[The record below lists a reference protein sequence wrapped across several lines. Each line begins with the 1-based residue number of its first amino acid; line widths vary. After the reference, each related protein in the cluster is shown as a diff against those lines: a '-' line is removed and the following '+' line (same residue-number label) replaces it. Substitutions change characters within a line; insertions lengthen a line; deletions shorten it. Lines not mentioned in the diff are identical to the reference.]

1 MITST
6 NKKYIMIVLL
16 PIVVLAIALY
26 GYKNKQHTT
35 ATYKP
40 IATTNIEL
48 PRLLA
53 PQSEQV
59 IAHEGYTVSYNSQ
72 WCIPNWVAYEL
83 TADEVYGEVPR
94 GDDFVPDPLA
104 KGNTATTNDYKRSG
118 YDRGHMVPAG
128 DMKWSKTAMD
138 ESFYLSNIC
147 PQNKNLNKGDWKE
160 LEELARKWA
169 VEYGNIYIACGP
181 IVLNNYKTIGENNVV
196 VPESFFKVFL
206 RDTGNR
212 WTCIGFL
219 FENKAGNKK
228 LNTYIRS
235 IDEIEKLTGIDFF
248 PLVPDDV
255 EEKIESQTN
264 VYEWKI

>member
-1 MITST
+1 MTSA

-16 PIVVLAIALY
+16 PIAILATVLY

-35 ATYKP
+35 ATDKP
-40 IATTNIEL
+40 TATNNIEL
-48 PRLLA
+48 PTLLA
-53 PQSEQV
+53 PQREQV

-83 TADEVYGEVPR
+83 TAEEVDGDVPR

-104 KGNTATTNDYKRSG
+104 KGNTATTNDYKHSG
-118 YDRGHMVPAG
+118 YDRGHMAPAG

-169 VEYGNIYIACGP
+169 LEYGNIYIACGP
-181 IVLNNYKTIGENNVV
+181 IVADNHKTIGQNNVA

-206 RDTGNR
+206 RETNNG
-212 WTCIGFL
+212 WATIGFL

-235 IDEIEKLTGIDFF
+235 IDEIEELTGIDFF
-248 PLVPDDV
+248 PLLADDV
-255 EEKIESQTN
+255 EEEIERQTN
-264 VYEWKI
+264 IYDWNI

>member
-1 MITST
+1 MKSA
-6 NKKYIMIVLL
+6 NKKYIILVLL
-16 PIVVLAIALY
+16 PIAILAIVLY
-26 GYKNKQHTT
+26 GYKNKQYTT
-35 ATYKP
+35 ADGNPT
-40 IATTNIEL
+40 ASNNIEL
-48 PRLLA
+48 PTLLT

-83 TADEVYGEVPR
+83 TADEVGGNVPR

-118 YDRGHMVPAG
+118 YDRGHMAPAG

-160 LEELARKWA
+160 LEELAREWA
-169 VEYGNIYIACGP
+169 KEYGNIYIACGP
-181 IVLNNYKTIGENNVV
+181 IVAANHKTIGENNVA

-206 RDTGNR
+206 RKTENR
-212 WTCIGFL
+212 WTTIGFL

-235 IDEIEKLTGIDFF
+235 IDEIEELTGIDFF
-248 PLVPDDV
+248 PLLPDNV
-255 EEKIESQTN
+255 EETIESQTN
-264 VYEWKI
+264 IYDWNM

>member
-1 MITST
+1 MV
-6 NKKYIMIVLL
+6 VLL
-16 PIVVLAIALY
+16 TIATLAIVLY

-35 ATYKP
+35 ATDKP
-40 IATTNIEL
+40 SATNNIEL
-48 PRLLA
+48 PTLLA

-59 IAHEGYTVSYNSQ
+59 ITHEGYTVSYNSQ

-83 TADEVYGEVPR
+83 TAEEVDGDEPR

-104 KGNTATTNDYKRSG
+104 KGNTATTNDYKHSG
-118 YDRGHMVPAG
+118 YDRGHMAPAG

-169 VEYGNIYIACGP
+169 LEYGNIYIACGP
-181 IVLNNYKTIGENNVV
+181 IVADNHKTIGQNNVA

-206 RDTGNR
+206 RETNNG
-212 WTCIGFL
+212 WATIGFL

-228 LNTYIRS
+228 LNTYIRN
-235 IDEIEKLTGIDFF
+235 IDEIEELTGIDFF
-248 PLVPDDV
+248 PLLPDNV
-255 EEKIESQTN
+255 EETIESQTN
-264 VYEWKI
+264 IYDWNM

>member
-1 MITST
+1 MTSA

-16 PIVVLAIALY
+16 PIAILATVLY

-35 ATYKP
+35 AYKP
-40 IATTNIEL
+40 SATNNIEL
-48 PRLLA
+48 PTLLT
-53 PQSEQV
+53 PQREQV

-83 TADEVYGEVPR
+83 TAKEVAGDVPR
-94 GDDFVPDPLA
+94 GNDFVPDPLA
-104 KGNTATTNDYKRSG
+104 KGNTATTNDYKHSG
-118 YDRGHMVPAG
+118 YDRGHMAPAG

-160 LEELARKWA
+160 LEELAREWA
-169 VEYGNIYIACGP
+169 KEYGNIYIACGP
-181 IVLNNYKTIGENNVV
+181 IVAVNHKTIGQNNVA

-206 RDTGNR
+206 RETNNG
-212 WTCIGFL
+212 WATIGFL

-235 IDEIEKLTGIDFF
+235 IDEIEELTGIDFF
-248 PLVPDDV
+248 PLLADDV
-255 EEKIESQTN
+255 EEAIERQTN
-264 VYEWKI
+264 IYDWNI

>member
-1 MITST
+1 MTSS
-6 NKKYIMIVLL
+6 NKKYIMVVLL
-16 PIVVLAIALY
+16 TIATLAIVLY

-35 ATYKP
+35 AYKP
-40 IATTNIEL
+40 NATNNIEL
-48 PRLLA
+48 PTLLA
-53 PQSEQV
+53 PQREQV
-59 IAHEGYTVSYNSQ
+59 IAHEGYTVSYNSL

-83 TADEVYGEVPR
+83 TAEEVDGDEPR

-104 KGNTATTNDYKRSG
+104 KGNTATTNDYKHSG
-118 YDRGHMVPAG
+118 YDRGHMAPAG

-169 VEYGNIYIACGP
+169 LEYGNIYIACGP
-181 IVLNNYKTIGENNVV
+181 IVADNHKTIGQNNVA

-206 RDTGNR
+206 RETNNR
-212 WTCIGFL
+212 WTTIGFL

-235 IDEIEKLTGIDFF
+235 IDEIEELTGIDFF
-248 PLVPDDV
+248 PLLADDV
-255 EEKIESQTN
+255 EEAIERQTN
-264 VYEWKI
+264 TYDWNI

>member
-1 MITST
+1 
-6 NKKYIMIVLL
+6 MIVLF
-16 PIVVLAIALY
+16 PIAILATVLY

-35 ATYKP
+35 ATN
-40 IATTNIEL
+40 NIEL
-48 PRLLA
+48 PTLLA
-53 PQSEQV
+53 PQREQV

-83 TADEVYGEVPR
+83 TAKEVAGDVPR

-104 KGNTATTNDYKRSG
+104 KGNTATTNDYKHSG
-118 YDRGHMVPAG
+118 YDRGHMAPAG

-160 LEELARKWA
+160 LEELAREWA

-181 IVLNNYKTIGENNVV
+181 IVADNHKTIGQNNVA

-206 RDTGNR
+206 RETNNG
-212 WTCIGFL
+212 WATIGFL

-228 LNTYIRS
+228 LNTYIRN
-235 IDEIEKLTGIDFF
+235 IDEIEELTGIDFF
-248 PLVPDDV
+248 PLLADDV
-255 EEKIESQTN
+255 EEEIERQTN
-264 VYEWKI
+264 IYDWNI